1 MDAAYG
7 GNPSSSHAEGR
18 AARDALEG
26 ARRRVAE
33 ALGTSPDTIYFTSGA
48 TESNAIVLFSVLFAH
63 ADGIRQAVMTTA
75 AEHPSITN
83 NCASL
88 SRLGVPTHILKV
100 AATGAPEAAALEKA
114 LHRHT
119 DTTLLALMAVNNETG
134 AVSDI
139 RALAEA
145 AREGGKLKGG
155 KPLRVHSDMAQALG
169 KVPLPPLSEL
179 NIDSASFSAHKIG
192 GPRGIGV
199 LYLRKPVSALYRG
212 GGQERGVRPGTENT
226 AGALA
231 FARAIEERACGQAV
245 RDAHAEARGKM
256 GALIRG
262 FRAIEGCAIIPE
274 CRAEDDGRY
283 SPYILQAAF
292 RGVAGEVMA
301 RALDDAGFAVSTGS
315 ACSSASKERPV
326 LAAMGVSP
334 AFAFTAIRVSIGPD
348 TTLADIAALAAAAS
362 ELAAQLAISN

>member
-1 MDAAYG
+1 
-7 GNPSSSHAEGR
+7 
-18 AARDALEG
+18 
-26 ARRRVAE
+26 
-33 ALGTSPDTIYFTSGA
+33 
-48 TESNAIVLFSVLFAH
+48 
-63 ADGIRQAVMTTA
+63 
-75 AEHPSITN
+75 
-83 NCASL
+83 
-88 SRLGVPTHILKV
+88 
-100 AATGAPEAAALEKA
+100 
-114 LHRHT
+114 
-119 DTTLLALMAVNNETG
+119 
-134 AVSDI
+134 
-139 RALAEA
+139 
-145 AREGGKLKGG
+145 
-155 KPLRVHSDMAQALG
+155 MAQALG

-199 LYLRKPVSALYRG
+199 LYLRRPVNALYRG

-231 FARAIEERACGQAV
+231 FARLIEERACGQAV
-245 RDAHAEARGKM
+245 RAAHAGTCAKM

-262 FRAIEGCAIIPE
+262 FRAIEGCSIIPE
-274 CRAEDDGRY
+274 CRTEDDPRF

-334 AFAFTAIRVSIGPD
+334 ALAFTSIRVSICPD
-348 TTLADIAALAAAAS
+348 TALHDIAALVKAAS
-362 ELAAQLAISN
+362 ELAGMLGG